1 MVLFGLL
8 RDRQGRCLVMGQERC
23 LVMGIL
29 SERIFYVTHTT
40 FESVPPSAAV
50 PTSMV

>member
-8 RDRQGRCLVMGQERC
+8 RDRQGRC